1 MICPQTEFQDTLI
14 QYLHQNV
21 INISKQ
27 QISDIYT
34 NFRASFDAN
43 TNNRTSEKELVLNRS
58 LISTKQ
64 NILDDACLLG
74 IDFPSWFS
82 KSPNPKLKIMVMG
95 IDPLRNDNNF
105 KHLNADVN
113 NDVIIGTPY
122 ALHIPKARVSGTKHY
137 WNFIN
142 KLAEENLVY
151 LTDIYKVF
159 FYYSNRDKRSYDYYK
174 DSYTQ
179 NQKDL
184 LLEEINLINPDL
196 IVTFGGESFS
206 QLTKLKA
213 PRLTS
218 NVNLNI
224 TKLENR
230 IPVLPMVHL
239 SNSVRYN
246 TKLQFFSANN
256 VTLES
261 NDYGKAYY
269 DIIDNYLNNL

>member
-1 MICPQTEFQDTLI
+1 MICPQADFQERLI
-14 QYLHQNV
+14 QYLHENV
-21 INISKQ
+21 TDIPPQ
-27 QISDIYT
+27 QIHDIYS
-34 NFRASFDAN
+34 NFKNSFN
-43 TNNRTSEKELVLNRS
+43 EGVRNIHSEKDLVLNRS
-58 LISTKQ
+58 LISNKQ

-74 IDFPSWFS
+74 IDYPSWFS
-82 KSPNPKLKIMVMG
+82 KSQKPKLKIMVMG
-95 IDPLRNDNNF
+95 IDPLRNESTFN
-105 KHLNADVN
+105 KLNADVN

-122 ALHIPKARVSGTKHY
+122 ALHIPKARITGTKHY

-142 KLAEENLVY
+142 KLSEENLVY

-159 FYYSNRDKRSYDYYK
+159 FYYSNKEKRSYDYYK
-174 DSYTQ
+174 DSYTR

-184 LLEEINLINPDL
+184 LLEEIDLINPDL
-196 IVTFGGESFS
+196 IITFGGESFS

-218 NVNLNI
+218 NINLNI

-246 TKLQFFSANN
+246 TKLQFFLENK
-256 VTLES
+256 VTLEG

-269 DIIDNYLNNL
+269 DIIDNYLKNL